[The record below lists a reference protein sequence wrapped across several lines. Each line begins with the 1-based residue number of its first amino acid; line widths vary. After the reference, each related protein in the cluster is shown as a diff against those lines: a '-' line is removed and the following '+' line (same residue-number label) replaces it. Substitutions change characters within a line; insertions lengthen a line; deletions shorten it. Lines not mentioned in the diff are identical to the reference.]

1 MENILAFF
9 KNPILFQ
16 WLSLAGALSAVLG
29 SLIAS
34 LAYRGRQG
42 ERYSPLNHFIS
53 ELGEEGVSRRA
64 WAFNLGMILCG
75 LCLLPACVSLGLL
88 LPGVLSKLGMLAGIV
103 TAISIALVGVFPMNK
118 LTPHIRAAVTYFR
131 FGLVMVT
138 LFTAAIAFQPQSP
151 PAIPRLIA
159 LVGLPAIFA
168 YAYFLL
174 YSRVSYAAPENP
186 LDTQEQKARPRF
198 WRMAAA
204 EWAIFLTTVP
214 WFLAVAAGV

>member
-1 MENILAFF
+1 MLTFL

-16 WLSLAGALSAVLG
+16 WLSLAGAASAVLG
-29 SLIAS
+29 SLIAG
-34 LAYRGRQG
+34 LAYRGRLG

-64 WAFNLGMILCG
+64 WAFNWGLIVCG

-88 LPGVLSKLGMLAGIV
+88 LPGVWAKLGLAAGVV
-103 TAISIALVGVFPMNK
+103 TAVSIALVGVFPMNK

-131 FGLVMVT
+131 FGLVMV
-138 LFTAAIAFQPQSP
+138 LFFTIAIAAQPENP
-151 PAIPRLIA
+151 PLVPRLIA
-159 LVGLPAIFA
+159 LVGLPAVA
-168 YAYFLL
+168 SYAYFLL

-186 LDTQEQKARPRF
+186 LDTKLQKARPRV

-204 EWAIFLTTVP
+204 EWAIFITTVP
-214 WFLAVAAGV
+214 WFLAVAAGL

>member
-1 MENILAFF
+1 MLIFL

-16 WLSLAGALSAVLG
+16 WLSLAGAASAVLG
-29 SLIAS
+29 SLIAG
-34 LAYRGRQG
+34 LAYRGRLG

-64 WAFNLGMILCG
+64 WAFNWGLIVCG

-88 LPGVLSKLGMLAGIV
+88 LPGVWAKLGLAAGIV
-103 TAISIALVGVFPMNK
+103 TAVSIALVGVFPMNR

-131 FGLVMVT
+131 FGLVMV
-138 LFTAAIAFQPQSP
+138 LFFTIAIAAQPETP
-151 PAIPRLIA
+151 PLLPRLIA
-159 LVGLPAIFA
+159 LVGLPAVA
-168 YAYFLL
+168 SYAYFLL

-186 LDTQEQKARPRF
+186 LDTKLQKARPRV

-204 EWAIFLTTVP
+204 EWAIFITTVP
-214 WFLAVAAGV
+214 WFLAVAAGL

>member
-1 MENILAFF
+1 MLTIL

-16 WLSLAGALSAVLG
+16 WLSLAGAASAVLG
-29 SLIAS
+29 SLIAG
-34 LAYRGRQG
+34 LAYRGRLG

-64 WAFNLGMILCG
+64 WAFNWGLIVCG

-88 LPGVLSKLGMLAGIV
+88 LPGVWAKLGLAAGIV
-103 TAISIALVGVFPMNK
+103 TAVSIALVGVFPMNK

-131 FGLVMVT
+131 SGLVMV
-138 LFTAAIAFQPQSP
+138 LFFTVAIAAQPENP
-151 PAIPRLIA
+151 PLLPRLIA
-159 LVGLPAIFA
+159 LVGLPAVA
-168 YAYFLL
+168 SYAYFLL

-186 LDTQEQKARPRF
+186 LDTKLQKARPRV

-204 EWAIFLTTVP
+204 EWAIFVTTVP
-214 WFLAVAAGV
+214 WFLAVAAGL

>member
-1 MENILAFF
+1 MLIFL

-16 WLSLAGALSAVLG
+16 WLSLAGAASAVLG
-29 SLIAS
+29 SLIAG
-34 LAYRGRQG
+34 LAYRGRLG

-64 WAFNLGMILCG
+64 WAFNWGLIVCG

-88 LPGVLSKLGMLAGIV
+88 LPGVWSKLGLAAGVV
-103 TAISIALVGVFPMNK
+103 TAVSIALVGVFPMNK

-131 FGLVMVT
+131 FGLVMV
-138 LFTAAIAFQPQSP
+138 LFFTIAIAAQPETP
-151 PAIPRLIA
+151 PLLPRLIA
-159 LVGLPAIFA
+159 LVGLPAVA
-168 YAYFLL
+168 SYAYFLL

-186 LDTQEQKARPRF
+186 LDTKLQKARPRV

-204 EWAIFLTTVP
+204 EWAIFITTVP
-214 WFLAVAAGV
+214 WFLAVAAGL

>member
-1 MENILAFF
+1 MLSFL

-16 WLSLAGALSAVLG
+16 WLSLAGAASAVLG
-29 SLIAS
+29 SLIAG
-34 LAYRGRQG
+34 LAYRGRLG

-64 WAFNLGMILCG
+64 WAFNWGLIVCG

-88 LPGVLSKLGMLAGIV
+88 LPGVWAKLGLAAGIV
-103 TAISIALVGVFPMNK
+103 TAVSIALVGVFPMNR

-131 FGLVMVT
+131 FGLVMV
-138 LFTAAIAFQPQSP
+138 LFFTIAIAAQPETP
-151 PAIPRLIA
+151 PLLPRLIA
-159 LVGLPAIFA
+159 LVGLPAVA
-168 YAYFLL
+168 SYAYFLL

-186 LDTQEQKARPRF
+186 LDTKLQKARPRV

-204 EWAIFLTTVP
+204 EWAIFVTTVP
-214 WFLAVAAGV
+214 WFLAVAAGM

>member
-1 MENILAFF
+1 MLTFL

-16 WLSLAGALSAVLG
+16 WLSLAGAASAVLG
-29 SLIAS
+29 SLIAG
-34 LAYRGRQG
+34 LAYRGRLG

-64 WAFNLGMILCG
+64 WAFNWGLIVCG

-88 LPGVLSKLGMLAGIV
+88 LPGVWAKLGLAAGVV
-103 TAISIALVGVFPMNK
+103 TAVSIALVGVFPMNR

-131 FGLVMVT
+131 FGLVMV
-138 LFTAAIAFQPQSP
+138 LFFTIAIAAQPENP
-151 PAIPRLIA
+151 PLLPRLIA
-159 LVGLPAIFA
+159 LVGLPAVA
-168 YAYFLL
+168 SYAYFLL

-186 LDTQEQKARPRF
+186 LDTKLQKARPRV

-204 EWAIFLTTVP
+204 EWAIFITTVP
-214 WFLAVAAGV
+214 WFLAVAAGL

>member
-1 MENILAFF
+1 MLTFL

-16 WLSLAGALSAVLG
+16 WLSLAGAASAVLG
-29 SLIAS
+29 SLIAG
-34 LAYRGRQG
+34 LAYRGRLG

-64 WAFNLGMILCG
+64 WAFNWGLIVCG

-88 LPGVLSKLGMLAGIV
+88 LPGVWAKLGLAAGIV
-103 TAISIALVGVFPMNK
+103 TAVSIALVGVFPMNR

-131 FGLVMVT
+131 FGLVMV
-138 LFTAAIAFQPQSP
+138 LFFTIAIAAQPETP
-151 PAIPRLIA
+151 PLLPRLIA
-159 LVGLPAIFA
+159 LVGLPAVA
-168 YAYFLL
+168 SYAYFLL

-186 LDTQEQKARPRF
+186 LDTKLQKARPRV

-204 EWAIFLTTVP
+204 EWAIFITTVP
-214 WFLAVAAGV
+214 WFLAVAAGL

>member
-1 MENILAFF
+1 MLSFL

-16 WLSLAGALSAVLG
+16 WLSLAGAASAVLG
-29 SLIAS
+29 SLIAG
-34 LAYRGRQG
+34 LAYRGRLG

-64 WAFNLGMILCG
+64 WAFNWGLIVCG

-88 LPGVLSKLGMLAGIV
+88 LPGVWAKLGLAAGVV
-103 TAISIALVGVFPMNK
+103 TAVSIALVGVFPMNK
-118 LTPHIRAAVTYFR
+118 FTPHIRAAVTYFR
-131 FGLVMVT
+131 FGLVMV
-138 LFTAAIAFQPQSP
+138 LFFTVAIATQPENP
-151 PAIPRLIA
+151 PLVPRLVA
-159 LVGLPAIFA
+159 LVGLPAVA
-168 YAYFLL
+168 SYAYFLL

-204 EWAIFLTTVP
+204 EWAIFVTTVP
-214 WFLAVAAGV
+214 WFLAVAAGL

>member
-1 MENILAFF
+1 MLIFL
-9 KNPILFQ
+9 KNPVLFQ

-29 SLIAS
+29 SLIAG
-34 LAYRGRQG
+34 LAYRGRLG

-64 WAFNLGMILCG
+64 WAFNWGLILCG
-75 LCLLPACVSLGLL
+75 LCLLPGCISLGLL
-88 LPGVLSKLGMLAGIV
+88 LPGLWAKLGLAAGVV
-103 TAISIALVGVFPMNK
+103 TAVSIALVGVFPMNK

-131 FGLVMVT
+131 FGLVMV
-138 LFTAAIAFQPQSP
+138 LFFTIAIATQPENP
-151 PAIPRLIA
+151 PLVPRLIS
-159 LVGLPAIFA
+159 LVGLPAICS

-186 LDTQEQKARPRF
+186 LDTKLQKARPRV

-204 EWAIFLTTVP
+204 EWAIFITTVP